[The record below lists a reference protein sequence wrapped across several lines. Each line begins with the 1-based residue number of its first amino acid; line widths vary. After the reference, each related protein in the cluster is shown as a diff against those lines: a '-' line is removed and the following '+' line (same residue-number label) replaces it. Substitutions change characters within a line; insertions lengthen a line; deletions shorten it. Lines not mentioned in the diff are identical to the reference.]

1 MRYQNAAIYRWACKA
16 VAIGHPFCSL
26 MLILLLVIVSLFA
39 CTMMEAQSLA
49 ESNAREVGGPAE
61 SSSTNSSTNRS
72 AVQDEHWNMSAAQ
85 KDASSEAGTHQVNG
99 DRQDGWIHSWLRAVD
114 TARASQPHF
123 VAPIVTTHVMLVQ
136 QYRYDMSWQQDSPG
150 HTVTSNYGVS
160 RGLEIIP
167 TTRFEVGVSPPNYVA
182 HQSNQKDG
190 IGDLAWQVKFR
201 AFSAPEHKGDYFV
214 GFFMG
219 GSFPTGNRPNGT
231 EHTILSPTFAAAK
244 GLGPWDIQSTLGAN
258 LPVSG
263 TNTLGRTVVFNTAVN
278 YWIKGKVWPM
288 LEQNSMFWSGGSM
301 DGRKQVFLTP
311 GLILGSFPLKER
323 LRIAIGGG
331 FQTAVT
337 PYHQYNHRWIFSVR
351 FPF

>member
-1 MRYQNAAIYRWACKA
+1 MRSQNAAIYTWACNA
-16 VAIGHPFCSL
+16 VAIGHPFCRL
-26 MLILLLVIVSLFA
+26 TLILLLVIVSLFA
-39 CTMMEAQSLA
+39 CTMMEAQSLT
-49 ESNAREVGGPAE
+49 ESNARKVGGPAE

-72 AVQDEHWNMSAAQ
+72 AVQDEHWNMSAAK
-85 KDASSEAGTHQVNG
+85 KDASGEAGTHQVNG
-99 DRQDGWIHSWLRAVD
+99 DRQDSWIHSWLRAVD

-167 TTRFEVGVSPPNYVA
+167 TTGFEIGVSPPNYVA

-214 GFFMG
+214 GFFVG

-244 GLGPWDIQSTLGAN
+244 GLGSWDIQSTLGAN

-278 YWIKGKVWPM
+278 YRIKGKVWPM

>member
-1 MRYQNAAIYRWACKA
+1 MDTTPNNAE
-16 VAIGHPFCSL
+16 
-26 MLILLLVIVSLFA
+26 IL
-39 CTMMEAQSLA
+39 
-49 ESNAREVGGPAE
+49 
-61 SSSTNSSTNRS
+61 
-72 AVQDEHWNMSAAQ
+72 
-85 KDASSEAGTHQVNG
+85 
-99 DRQDGWIHSWLRAVD
+99 RQIILK
-114 TARASQPHF
+114 
-123 VAPIVTTHVMLVQ
+123 VT
-136 QYRYDMSWQQDSPG
+136 DMSWHQDSPG

-167 TTRFEVGVSPPNYVA
+167 PIRFEVGVSPPNYVA

-263 TNTLGRTVVFNTAVN
+263 TNTPGRTVVFNTAVN
-278 YWIKGKVWPM
+278 YRNK
-288 LEQNSMFWSGGSM
+288 
-301 DGRKQVFLTP
+301 R
-311 GLILGSFPLKER
+311 
-323 LRIAIGGG
+323 
-331 FQTAVT
+331 
-337 PYHQYNHRWIFSVR
+337 
-351 FPF
+351 

>member
-1 MRYQNAAIYRWACKA
+1 MRSQNAAIYRWACKA

-26 MLILLLVIVSLFA
+26 TLILLLVIVSLFA

-49 ESNAREVGGPAE
+49 ESNARKVGGPAE
-61 SSSTNSSTNRS
+61 SSSTNRS

-85 KDASSEAGTHQVNG
+85 KDASSEAGTHQVDG

-136 QYRYDMSWQQDSPG
+136 QYRYDMSWQQASPG

-219 GSFPTGNRPNGT
+219 AHFRLATAPMAR
-231 EHTILSPTFAAAK
+231 
-244 GLGPWDIQSTLGAN
+244 STL
-258 LPVSG
+258 
-263 TNTLGRTVVFNTAVN
+263 F
-278 YWIKGKVWPM
+278 
-288 LEQNSMFWSGGSM
+288 
-301 DGRKQVFLTP
+301 
-311 GLILGSFPLKER
+311 
-323 LRIAIGGG
+323 
-331 FQTAVT
+331 
-337 PYHQYNHRWIFSVR
+337 
-351 FPF
+351 